1 MGIWEWGNGNGR
13 TGIEGLGEWENRNG
27 GLGMGEWEYGVEP
40 FLRCHPRAHGLENG
54 PHSPLSVSTVH
65 LFRRQ

>member
-1 MGIWEWGNGNGR
+1 MGNGNGR

-27 GLGMGEWEYGVEP
+27 GLGMGEWEWGVEP
-40 FLRCHPRAHGLENG
+40 FLRCHVPRAHGLENG

>member
-1 MGIWEWGNGNGR
+1 
-13 TGIEGLGEWENRNG
+13 
-27 GLGMGEWEYGVEP
+27 MGEWEYGVEP
-40 FLRCHPRAHGLENG
+40 FLRCHVPRAHGLENG